1 MATAEIPPSCCSN
14 PACDQPG
21 TSKCSACKTS
31 FYCGPICQTAH
42 WAHHKEECE
51 GHLLKIGSGHFA
63 KAKFFYTAN
72 NKAQALRYSDL
83 ALGKFNAMKIRPL
96 EAISDALSIK
106 CASLNH
112 LGRDVESLQCA
123 KDKYNLWAL
132 ARGPAHPSTIHAA
145 FYLINALLLNNEYE
159 DAEFYAR
166 SLWEIIHTNNHV
178 DNDIPGD
185 KRQTYVAMAS
195 GLLAR
200 AIYWLA
206 ESGGIPSEEKQK
218 AGEEAIARARES
230 LEIRTQ
236 LYGAESEHVAA
247 TLGGLADVLGYFN
260 DDVDDEVLR
269 LYQQGITIYSREAG
283 RTSVNVGVYETNLG
297 IAYYRRAVK
306 ARAAMDS
313 DREQANLE
321 LALPHYREAARI
333 YSAINHVDAADKA
346 IRSIA
351 HVEENLRQ
359 AVITAAASASA
370 VRG

>member
-185 KRQTYVAMAS
+185 KWQQYVAIAAE
-195 GLLAR
+195 LLAR
-200 AIYWLA
+200 AIHRWA
-206 ESGGIPSEEKQK
+206 EMGGIPPEEKQK
-218 AGEEAIARARES
+218 AGEEATARAREA
-230 LEIRTQ
+230 LEIHTQ
-236 LYGAESEHVAA
+236 LQGTESGRVATA
-247 TLGGLADVLGYFN
+247 MCVLANVLDYFS
-260 DDVDDEVLR
+260 DSRDDEILR
-269 LYQQGITIYSREAG
+269 LYQQSITVHTRING
-283 RTSVNVGVYETNLG
+283 RTTLNVASNERSLGNVYH
-297 IAYYRRAVK
+297 RRATK
-306 ARAAMDS
+306 ARAANDL
-313 DREQANLE
+313 DGEQANLE

-333 YSAINHVDAADKA
+333 FQAINDEDSASGALSYVLD
-346 IRSIA
+346 
-351 HVEENLRQ
+351 VEEKLRQ
-359 AVITAAASASA
+359 ARVARAAALTS
-370 VRG
+370 